1 MIHFIGT
8 KHTMYMSGMC
18 HAAVLSSAVVSDP
31 LWPYRLWPTRIL
43 CPWNFIGKNTGVGC
57 HFLLQGIFLTEGSNL
72 HFLCLL
78 HCRQILYPLSHQG
91 SPQMSRT
98 QSKSFHIENHENLSL
113 REKMALNGHQHWDD
127 RYWNYL
133 VRILKQLLQKCF
145 SFKVI
150 MNAWNEWKIES
161 HIK

>member
-1 MIHFIGT
+1 MPYFYLCVYAHLF
-8 KHTMYMSGMC
+8 SC
-18 HAAVLSSAVVSDP
+18 VLLFEAVWIRAH
-31 LWPYRLWPTRIL
+31 RLL
-43 CPWNFIGKNTGVGC
+43 CPWDFSGKNTGVGC
-57 HFLLQGIFLTEGSNL
+57 HFLLQGIFLAEGSNL
-72 HFLCLL
+72 CFLCLL

-98 QSKSFHIENHENLSL
+98 QSKSLHTENHENLSL
-113 REKMALNGHQHWDD
+113 REKMALSRHQHWDD
-127 RYWNYL
+127 RYSNYL
-133 VRILKQLLQKCF
+133 VRILKQLSQKCF